1 MSITS
6 LYLPRPLRRSIAH
19 TPRDHARRDRAVE
32 LFESGE
38 RLAAI
43 GESIAYLVS
52 GIAPP
57 DLAREPLC
65 LVQGSARI
73 RMHVDGNR
81 FQLSAVL
88 ATLTPDSNATAALR
102 HFVSSVA
109 ATGQLY
115 QPRLRDDVVALE
127 YADDLALM
135 HPLKLIELL
144 QSTAKEAANHDA
156 WLVDSF
162 DVAASDR
169 EPIAALAA
177 DEFDAA
183 WTLWQTHWAATD
195 EMLDELRRRRSTALL
210 NTIAAYANSQIEH
223 TLPLYGSLREDLS
236 EANDIYDDR
245 EESPS
250 KRQAALAQCVKD
262 MRAKTRDDLARCV
275 GHARYA
281 INPLHDGSPSLLTKV
296 LSGAQR
302 EQTVGDLNAAGRTLE
317 SGLYQAVDYLYL
329 LAYFAWPAAVAAA
342 LREPLDLA
350 SGRPLREAAEIMRAH
365 AGAIVRNH
373 GGRDDDDDGDDA
385 TDTDATTAGAAR

>member
-6 LYLPRPLRRSIAH
+6 LYLPAPVRRQFAH

-32 LFESGE
+32 MFESGE

-43 GESIAYLVS
+43 GESIAYLIP
-52 GIAPP
+52 GMATP
-57 DLAREPLC
+57 DLVREPLC
-65 LVQGSARI
+65 LVQGSARV
-73 RMHVDGNR
+73 RLHVDGDR
-81 FQLSAVL
+81 FYLSAVL

-127 YADDLALM
+127 YSDRVALM

-144 QSTAKEAANHDA
+144 QTTAKEASGHDA

-162 DVAASDR
+162 GVEASDR
-169 EPIAALAA
+169 EPIAPLAA

-183 WTLWQTHWAATD
+183 CAIWDAHWAATED
-195 EMLDELRRRRSTALL
+195 MLDELRRRRSTALL
-210 NTIAAYANSQIEH
+210 NTIAAYANSQIEYA
-223 TLPLYGSLREDLS
+223 LPLYGSLREDLS
-236 EANDIYDDR
+236 DADDVYADR
-245 EESPS
+245 EEHPT
-250 KRQAALAQCVKD
+250 KRQAALAQCVKE
-262 MRAKTRDDLARCV
+262 MRQRSRDELARCL

-302 EQTVGDLNAAGRTLE
+302 DQTIGDLNAAGRTLE
-317 SGLYQAVDYLYL
+317 SALYQAVDYLYL
-329 LAYFAWPAAVAAA
+329 LAYFAWPAAIAAA

-350 SGRPLREAAEIMRAH
+350 SGRPLREAADVMRAH
-365 AGAIVRNH
+365 ATNLVRAH
-373 GGRDDDDDGDDA
+373 GGEDDDERDETADA
-385 TDTDATTAGAAR
+385 DTAGATR